1 MIDNP
6 KLSCYNGLSND
17 NGSVCM
23 FRKSIDEFMYYLPF
37 LREVIRKD
45 FKKKYHKSV
54 LGVAWSMLS
63 PLLMMLVI
71 TVIFSTIFRRSI
83 PYYPSYWLGSN
94 LIFAFVMDGA
104 QSAMNSV
111 INNSSL
117 IRKMKI
123 PNYFFCISSVTQNFI
138 TMLLSLIPY
147 FAVSFIIGVQ
157 PSPYMLMIF
166 FPIILAYIFTIGLGL
181 FLCAYGTFLRDFNYL
196 FTIARRAWLYI
207 TPIFYPID
215 IIPENYRFM
224 FELNPLYVYI
234 TIFRD
239 FAMNNTM
246 PSERLLIVA
255 TFYSILTLIL
265 GMMTFKEKEDRFFLY
280 I

>member
-1 MIDNP
+1 
-6 KLSCYNGLSND
+6 
-17 NGSVCM
+17 M
-23 FRKSIDEFMYYLPF
+23 FRKSIDEFMYYIPF
-37 LREVIRKD
+37 LKEVIRKD
-45 FKKKYHKSV
+45 FKKKYQKSI

-63 PLLMMLVI
+63 PLLMMIVI
-71 TVIFSTIFRRSI
+71 TVIFSTIFKRSI
-83 PYYPSYWLGSN
+83 PHYPSYWLGGN
-94 LIFAFVMDGA
+94 LIFSFVMDGA
-104 QSAMNSV
+104 TGAMSSV
-111 INNSSL
+111 TNNASL
-117 IRKMKI
+117 IKKMKI
-123 PNYFFCISSVTQNFI
+123 PNYFFCISSVTQHFI

-157 PSPYMLMIF
+157 PSPYMFLIF
-166 FPIILAYIFTIGLGL
+166 FPIVLAYIFTLGLGL
-181 FLCAYGTFLRDFNYL
+181 FLCAYGTFLRDLSYL
-196 FTIARRAWLYI
+196 FNIVRRVWLYV

-215 IIPENYRFM
+215 IIPENYRFL

-239 FAMNNTM
+239 FALNNTM

-265 GMMTFKEKEDRFFLY
+265 GLTTFREKEEHFFLY

>member
-1 MIDNP
+1 
-6 KLSCYNGLSND
+6 
-17 NGSVCM
+17 M
-23 FRKSIDEFMYYLPF
+23 FRKSIDEFMYYIPF
-37 LREVIRKD
+37 LREVVKKD

-63 PLLMMLVI
+63 PLLMMIVI
-71 TVIFSTIFRRSI
+71 TIIFSTIFKRSI
-83 PYYPSYWLGSN
+83 LYYPSYWLGGN
-94 LIFAFVMDGA
+94 LIFSFVMDGS

-123 PNYFFCISSVTQNFI
+123 PNYFFCISSVTQNLI

-157 PSPYMLMIF
+157 PSPYMLLIF

-196 FTIARRAWLYI
+196 FTVARRAWLYI

-215 IIPENYRFM
+215 IIPENFRFM

-239 FAMNNTM
+239 FAMNSTM